1 MSLKPSVVV
10 PTRRPSTQKAK
21 DPEPSVVVPA
31 RCPCTQKAEG
41 PELKTRAE
49 Y

>member
-10 PTRRPSTQKAK
+10 PTRRPSTQKA
-21 DPEPSVVVPA
+21 
-31 RCPCTQKAEG
+31 EG